1 MLKHVHIS
9 PCRSRA
15 DSMSLC
21 SSTSHSSLGGSPP
34 EALSSRSSSYSS
46 LNEAI
51 PNTAAIKV
59 YARCL
64 RPDIEYKTLSITF
77 STTSYEVIQA
87 LLAKFRMRHK
97 DPKLFYL
104 TMEVAVRRAGIRSTL
119 VLDDDARPAELQSC
133 HPKGDSRFALQARQG
148 GLVKIYDGVLMTGSQ
163 YKSLHISE
171 KTTVDDLVQIL
182 LNCYNSKE
190 RKELFSIYVVRPS
203 EEFQRKLHH
212 EDLPLQ
218 VQQSWGSNSDAH
230 FRLHRNP
237 DRHRPRRKLGL
248 QEQWC
253 SDLGLPSP
261 TTQPHL
267 LRTFEH
273 QLPPALPRRDPS
285 GLLRQQQ
292 PIRAHISNVPIRH
305 YVQTT
310 TNIINSSLFNNNNY
324 KSRSSR
330 SSAILEET
338 IPHFQALQI
347 AKPVHSYKEYEN
359 YLFI

>member
-15 DSMSLC
+15 DSVSLC
-21 SSTSHSSLGGSPP
+21 SSTSHSSLGGSSPP
-34 EALSSRSSSYSS
+34 EPLSSRSSSYSS

-51 PNTAAIKV
+51 PNMTTIKV
-59 YARCL
+59 YAQCL
-64 RPDIEYKTLSITF
+64 RPDIEYKTLSISF
-77 STTSYEVIQA
+77 SSTSLEVIQA
-87 LLAKFRMRHK
+87 LLGKFRMRHK

-104 TMEVAVRRAGIRSTL
+104 TMEVAVRRAGIRTSL

-148 GLVKIYDGVLMTGSQ
+148 GLVKIYDSVLMSGSQ

-171 KTTVDDLVQIL
+171 KTTVDELIQIL

-190 RKELFSIYVVRPS
+190 RKELFSLFMVRPS
-203 EEFQRKLHH
+203 EEYQRKLHH

-218 VQQSWGSNSDAH
+218 VQQSWGSHSDAH

-237 DRHRPRRKLGL
+237 DRDRPRRKIGL

-253 SDLGLPSP
+253 REIGLPPPPPSS
-261 TTQPHL
+261 QNHNL
-267 LRTFEH
+267 LRTYEQ
-273 QLPPALPRRDPS
+273 QLPPILPRRDPT

-292 PIRAHISNVPIRH
+292 QQTIRAQITYMPTSIPMRH
-305 YVQTT
+305 YNQ
-310 TNIINSSLFNNNNY
+310 NNYSNNNRRMSRPSSL
-324 KSRSSR
+324 
-330 SSAILEET
+330 LEN
-338 IPHFQALQI
+338 PVPQFQALQI

-359 YLFI
+359 YLYI